1 MQRAVIITQVAPRCS
16 TLACLVLAFLMLPGL
31 GMAGTTRVWTN
42 SVAPANWSNASNW
55 VNGVPVDG
63 DGVLLLR
70 HPLGFSVNA
79 VNDLTNLHL
88 TSIRCEALGYTLS
101 GGLLHLSGEV
111 RMGGPVPGATLNISA
126 PVQIPGPSLDIVS
139 TNSSELVLS
148 GVVTAPSNAVV
159 RIQGGI
165 RWRAS
170 AASDY
175 RAETRLEG
183 GSLLLLF
190 TRIKGALTVGGTTNF
205 ASVALQS
212 GNLFGEFPP
221 LTLLTNSSL
230 FNVSTF
236 NAVGPLTL
244 DGGTLRLGNRSPQ
257 GDITVNGDA
266 VLRSGRLILS
276 SINSFGPGSL
286 SVTGKVIL
294 AGCSLE
300 LQDAAITKPCNLI
313 QNDGVDPVA
322 GTFSGRPE
330 GSILTNN
337 TVRFVLSYVGGD
349 GNDVTLTPI
358 VEPPRFLGVAL
369 TNRTPQFL
377 VQGQPGFLYSVETS
391 PAILPPPSPMEWTP
405 LLSSGTRPDGQ
416 FTFIDPDATN
426 TLKRFYRIV
435 TQ

>member
-1 MQRAVIITQVAPRCS
+1 MPPTEMLS
-16 TLACLVLAFLMLPGL
+16 TRTLKSLALACLALLFLMLPWI
-31 GMAGTTRVWTN
+31 AKSATTRVWTN
-42 SVAPANWSNASNW
+42 SVAPANWSNPSNW
-55 VNGVPVDG
+55 MNGVPVDG
-63 DGVLLLR
+63 DAVLLPR
-70 HPLGFSVNA
+70 HPLGFNVNA

-88 TSIRCEALGYTLS
+88 TSIRCEAIGYNLS
-101 GGLLHLSGEV
+101 GGTLRLSGNV
-111 RMGGPVPGATLNISA
+111 LMGGPLPGATFNISA
-126 PVQIPGPSLDIVS
+126 PVHIPGPALDLIS

-148 GVVTAPSNAVV
+148 GVVNAPASAAV

-175 RAETRLEG
+175 RAETRFEG
-183 GSLLLLF
+183 GFLPLLF

-244 DGGTLRLGNRSPQ
+244 DGGTLRLGNRAPQ

-300 LQDAAITKPCNLI
+300 LQDAAITKPSSVI
-313 QNDGVDPVA
+313 QNDGVDPIV

-337 TVRFVLSYVGGD
+337 TVRYVLSYVGGD

-358 VEPPRFLGVAL
+358 IEPPRFLSSTL
-369 TNRTPQFL
+369 TDRVPQFL
-377 VQGQPGFLYSVETS
+377 VQGQPGFVYSVETA
-391 PAILPPPSPMEWTP
+391 PALLQPATLVEWTP

-416 FTFIDPDATN
+416 FTFSDADATN
-426 TLKRFYRIV
+426 GAKRFYRIV